1 MLPVLLKQI
10 VPCTLWTA
18 CSAYFLNKMF
28 LILHEKNILQNA
40 YFSNKLFCVLLEQN
54 VLCTLQSKCCMYSS
68 NKMFCVLLEHVSRT
82 SQTKCS
88 GYSLHEIFHRLRTP
102 RANCSAYSSSKMFRV
117 VRHAPWTK
125 CFAYSMTIKVP
136 FTSLTKST
144 RSTGRKIFK
153 IYKISE
159 F

>member
-28 LILHEKNILQNA
+28 LILHEKK
-40 YFSNKLFCVLLEQN
+40 YFTDCVLLKQI
-54 VLCTLQSKCCMYSS
+54 VLCTPRTKCCVYSS